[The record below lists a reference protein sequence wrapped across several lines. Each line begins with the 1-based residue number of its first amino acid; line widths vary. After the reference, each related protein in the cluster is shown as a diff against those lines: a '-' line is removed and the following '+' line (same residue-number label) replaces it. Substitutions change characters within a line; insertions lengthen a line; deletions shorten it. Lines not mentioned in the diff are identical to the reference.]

1 MVSSVCTSL
10 KLRGLTIG
18 SVVATQ
24 LFYMIRKRWEYHA
37 KEAVERIKLK
47 RVERK
52 TFKSI
57 PEKTHYFEFSIFEF

>member
-1 MVSSVCTSL
+1 MVSTVCTSL

-24 LFYMIRKRWEYHA
+24 LFYMIRERWEYHA

-57 PEKTHYFEFSIFEF
+57 LIKPRKDALF

>member
-1 MVSSVCTSL
+1 MVSTVCTSL

-24 LFYMIRKRWEYHA
+24 LFYMIRERWEYHA

-52 TFKSI
+52 T
-57 PEKTHYFEFSIFEF
+57 